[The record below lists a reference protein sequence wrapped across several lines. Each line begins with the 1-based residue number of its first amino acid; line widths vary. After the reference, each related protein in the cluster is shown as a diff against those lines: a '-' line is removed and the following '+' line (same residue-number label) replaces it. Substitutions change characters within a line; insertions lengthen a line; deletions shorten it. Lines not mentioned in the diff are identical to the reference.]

1 MTAPP
6 ALADP
11 VSPAR
16 ARPRRRLARADR
28 ALGGRAAVAG
38 LAILATL
45 VLVAL
50 LAPVLAPHDPE
61 TIEQSR
67 VLAGPD
73 LSHPFGSDQL
83 GRDVLSRVLF
93 AFRTSLLI
101 AFGSVGLAMLAGLPL
116 GLLAGY
122 RGGWVDTLVMRPL
135 DLLLALPALLLA
147 VSLIAI
153 LGEGT
158 LVALVAIAIIYLPI
172 LARVV
177 RSSALVV
184 RERPF
189 VTASRARGV
198 SPLRVMTSH
207 VLPNAVGPALVQ
219 ATVLM
224 GFAIQIEAA
233 LSFLGLGAQPPTP
246 SLGLMLLDGYQV
258 LQQAPWADIFPGL
271 AIAVTVI
278 GFFLVGDG
286 LRRVYD
292 PGGLADLTAES
303 AGNPE

>member
-1 MTAPP
+1 MATP
-6 ALADP
+6 AVAIT
-11 VSPAR
+11 VT
-16 ARPRRRLARADR
+16 RRGSRIRRIER
-28 ALGGRAAVAG
+28 ALGGRAALIGAALLALLVL
-38 LAILATL
+38 LAILAPL
-45 VLVAL
+45 I
-50 LAPVLAPHDPE
+50 APHDPE
-61 TIEQSR
+61 QIDSAR

-93 AFRTSLLI
+93 GLRTSLGVAI
-101 AFGSVGLAMLAGLPL
+101 GSVALAMLVGIPL

-122 RGGWVDTLVMRPL
+122 RGGWVDSLIMRPI

-153 LGEGT
+153 LGEGS

-172 LARVV
+172 LARVL
-177 RSSALVV
+177 RSSAIVV
-184 RERPF
+184 RERPY
-189 VTASRARGV
+189 VIASRARGA
-198 SPLRVMTSH
+198 SPLAVMTRH
-207 VLPNAVGPALVQ
+207 VLPNAIGPALVQ

-233 LSFLGLGAQPPTP
+233 LAFLGLGAQPPTP

-258 LQQAPWADIFPGL
+258 LQQAPWVDIFPGL
-271 AIAVTVI
+271 AIALAVI
-278 GFFLVGDG
+278 AFFLIGDG

-292 PGGLADLTAES
+292 PYGVGEI
-303 AGNPE
+303 E